1 MAATGRRFE
10 ITEAQLLSN
19 ANFDEL
25 EVPGDYLGVLIEVD
39 DYDSGDAE
47 HPKPGWKWTFLVEG
61 LPFTEWTSFATAAR
75 WKLVQLMDA
84 YGKEL
89 KEGLNDIEPNEYIG
103 DRVGV
108 TVDWDPTDEKWDGIE
123 TRYKRISRF
132 FPLVQLEDLDEV
144 VTGTADESGMETDPV
159 GIDVGHDE
167 TPAAE
172 EVEIL

>member
-1 MAATGRRFE
+1 MVATGRRFE

-25 EVPGDYLGVLIEVD
+25 EVPGDYVGELIEVE

-47 HPKPGWKWTFLVEG
+47 TPKPGWKWTFLVEG

-89 KEGLNDIEPNEYIG
+89 KEGLNDIEPNEHIG
-103 DRVGV
+103 QEVGV

-123 TRYKRISRF
+123 TRYKRISGF
-132 FPLVQLEDLDEV
+132 FPLVQLEDLKERVEELPD
-144 VTGTADESGMETDPV
+144 GSV
-159 GIDVGHDE
+159 GIDTVPE
-167 TPAAE
+167 AE